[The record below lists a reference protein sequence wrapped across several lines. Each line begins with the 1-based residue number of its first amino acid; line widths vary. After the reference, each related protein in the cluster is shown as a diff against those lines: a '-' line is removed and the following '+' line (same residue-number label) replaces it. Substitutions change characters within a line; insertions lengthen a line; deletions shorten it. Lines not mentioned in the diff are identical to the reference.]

1 MKFRIGIPLVMFSLF
16 SVCGAFAAEETN
28 EVQRIT
34 VAGVR
39 VESSEG
45 VLGPLQ
51 APGTGEP
58 RVTCEPSQGLV
69 YRTPPTAESNINHFR
84 ATLPLGW
91 KAVRWMKRDSMDRG
105 DGEDIP
111 GSGNAET
118 VTVPWDGRWP
128 SVDLILIVAEDPAR
142 TITFGKSKFG
152 EGTIGRELGTFN
164 CRKGDTFELNAVA
177 AFDDAHQVALS
188 EFLSWSDGSTAAR
201 RTIVVNSNETYVARF
216 EPSSWTVSFDANGG
230 SVEPSAKTVTY
241 GFKYGVLPTPV
252 KNGFAFGGWSTG
264 TDTVT
269 ADARVGPL
277 GPHTLLAAWT
287 AAKYRIDCGI
297 VSRDDG
303 NGAVT
308 GPGEYAYGEAAKLEA
323 KPYNGSR
330 FLGWSDGETLNPRL
344 LTVVSNAMYDAV
356 FTSQYYRVQFKY
368 LAADGFKTEYSDV
381 QSVKH
386 GQAAVPPDP
395 DLVTN
400 VDHHVFSGWRQDYEN
415 VTANH
420 VGEQAIEASYDMTS
434 YRVRFNAN
442 GGVGEMSDQLFA
454 YDTSKKLSKCLF
466 KKTDKLFIGW
476 SKDHPS
482 DTALF
487 ADQETV
493 SGLTSEDG
501 GTVDLYAVWT
511 DEPFY
516 TVVFEPNGA
525 TNVEEVV
532 RQVLKNGKGGE
543 LASNRFVRVGYTFM
557 GWSRSAAGDK
567 VDFDDCGKITTDLA
581 EPNETVHL
589 WAVWNPIGYTLELDP
604 NGGAFNEGAQV
615 RYELTYDTE
624 FKINLGSATR
634 EGYAFDSWGRDP
646 SAAVGEYADFRP
658 TVSNLTT
665 VAGDTVTLY
674 VIWKPNRYTVSFDGN
689 GKTGG
694 EMDPQGFSYG
704 TEQALTSN
712 GFTRTGYV
720 FTGWST
726 NQNGKVVYGDGL
738 TVSNLTATV
747 DGNVTLYAA
756 WNPISYTVRYDG
768 NGAESGTMAE
778 QTLTYDAEEDLRPN
792 AFVRTGHVFGGWEK
806 ENGEKVEVTHK
817 PNLATV
823 DGAVLVLKAIWDP
836 IPYTVTFVGN
846 GATSGTMEP
855 QPFVYGVAQALTS
868 NAFKRTGH
876 GFTGWS
882 TNATSA
888 AVYAEGAMVS
898 NLTAEVDGE
907 VELFAKWSANAYKVA
922 FDGNGGSGSVGSM
935 DFTYGVAQALPDNGF
950 VKTGYTFAGW
960 DVGGE
965 TLAPGTSVS
974 NLTEEADATVTVKAT
989 WTAVE
994 YDVTFDK
1001 NAADATG
1008 EMGDQHMVYGQAYV
1022 LSDNLFKRAHYMFDG
1037 WMTNETGTA
1046 AVYANGAP
1054 VSNLT
1059 STAGDKVSLF
1069 ALWREA
1075 DFYTVVF
1082 KPNGGK
1088 GEMGVQYF
1096 ENGVNGSLSSNA
1108 FTRTGYAFGGW
1119 ATNST
1124 GQAVYSDGEKIEQD
1138 LAAPG
1143 ETNTLFATWTPNAYT
1158 VVFDGNDATS
1168 GSMDP
1173 QPFVYDVAQA
1183 LTSNAFEKT
1192 GHAFEGWKLDD
1203 KTSFA
1208 EGATV
1213 SNLTDKA
1220 DGEVTLTAQWKA
1232 KSYSLRFYDG
1242 ESEYTELATN
1252 VTYGTATVRPPD
1264 PEKEGQDF
1272 LGWFRDGSDTPF
1284 EFGGPMPAENLVLKA
1299 RWDGHLYVITFDSA
1313 GGSAV
1318 APITNAFGAPLT
1330 KPVDPTK
1337 TGHTFGGWLKNG
1349 SPYDFPETMPAED
1362 IALMASWTVNKYNLK
1377 LDANGGSGGDDR
1389 LRDFGFTITNSNHA
1403 QSLSGIT
1410 GKTGYTLSG
1419 WKTND
1424 VEVVF
1429 PFYMPDHDVTMV
1441 AQWLPITYTI
1451 AFNGNGATS
1460 GKMESMTDCE
1470 YGKEY
1475 TLTSNTYDRAEYKFM
1490 GWTNSAN
1497 KTFADG
1503 VVVSNLTTKAGET
1516 VTLFAK
1522 WVKSEKTMSEALFGY
1537 EGAPEV
1543 TTQNDAWVIS
1553 NEKDS
1558 VIRTSSQSGSET
1570 LKVEFKQGGTFEFS
1584 FFVPS
1589 FSTAKISLKLDGEP
1603 IAGKEYNQT
1612 KTDSGVTIPK
1622 QGGTLEFVGHPDSNA
1637 KQWTLSSFFWTPAN

>member
-1 MKFRIGIPLVMFSLF
+1 MKFRNGIPLFLFSLLT
-16 SVCGAFAAEETN
+16 VCGAFAADETN
-28 EVQRIT
+28 EVQRIA

-51 APGTGEP
+51 APGEGEP
-58 RVTCEPSQGLV
+58 RVTYDPLQGLV
-69 YRTPPTAESNINHFR
+69 YRTPPTAESNVNHFR

-111 GSGNAET
+111 GSGNSET

-164 CRKGDTFELNAVA
+164 CRKGDTFGLNAVA
-177 AFDDAHQVALS
+177 AFDDAHHVALS

-230 SVEPSAKTVTY
+230 TVEPTAKTVTY

-252 KNGFAFGGWSTG
+252 KNGFVFGGWSTG
-264 TDTVT
+264 TGTVT
-269 ADARVGPL
+269 ADALVGPL

-308 GPGEYAYGEAAKLEA
+308 GSGEYAYGEAAKLEA

-368 LAADGFKTEYSDV
+368 LAADGIKTVYSDE

-386 GQAAVPPDP
+386 GLAAVPPDP

-400 VDHHVFSGWRQDYEN
+400 VDHHVFSGWKQDYEN

-567 VDFDDCGKITTDLA
+567 VEFDDCGKITTDLA

-604 NGGAFNEGAQV
+604 NGGAFNSEAQV

-634 EGYAFDSWGRDP
+634 EGYTFDSWGRDP

-658 TVSNLTT
+658 TVSNLTS

-712 GFTRTGYV
+712 GFTRAGYV

-738 TVSNLTATV
+738 TVSNLTATA
-747 DGNVTLYAA
+747 DGEVTLYAA

-823 DGAVLVLKAIWDP
+823 DGAVVVLKAIWDP

-888 AVYAEGAMVS
+888 AVYADGAMVS

-950 VKTGYTFAGW
+950 AKTGYTFAGW

-974 NLTEEADATVTVKAT
+974 NLTGEADATVTVKAT

-1001 NAADATG
+1001 NAEDATG

-1075 DFYTVVF
+1075 DFYTVAF

-1124 GQAVYSDGEKIEQD
+1124 GQAVYSDGEKIEKD

-1173 QPFVYDVAQA
+1173 QPFVYDVTQA

-1203 KTSFA
+1203 KTSFDD
-1208 EGATV
+1208 GATV

-1242 ESEYTELATN
+1242 ESEYLATN

-1264 PEKEGQDF
+1264 PEKKGQDF

-1284 EFGGPMPAENLVLKA
+1284 AFGGPMPAEDLVLRA
-1299 RWDGHLYVITFDSA
+1299 RWDDHLYVITFDSA
-1313 GGSAV
+1313 GGSTV
-1318 APITNAFGAPLT
+1318 APITNAFGATLT
-1330 KPVDPTK
+1330 KPADPTK

-1349 SPYDFPETMPAED
+1349 SACDFPATMPAED
-1362 IALMASWTVNKYNLK
+1362 ITLTASWTVNKYNLK

-1389 LRDFGFTITNSNHA
+1389 LRAFGFTITNSNHA

-1441 AQWLPITYTI
+1441 AQWSPITYTI
-1451 AFNGNGATS
+1451 AFNGNGETS
-1460 GKMESMTDCE
+1460 GKMDPMICK
-1470 YGKEY
+1470 YGTEY
-1475 TLTSNTYDRAEYKFM
+1475 TLTSNSYHREGYNFL
-1490 GWTNSAN
+1490 GWARSADV
-1497 KTFADG
+1497 KKEFDDG
-1503 VVVSNLTTKAGET
+1503 ATVTNLTTAAGET

-1522 WVKSEKTMSEALFGY
+1522 WDKSEKTMSYVLFGY
-1537 EGAPEV
+1537 DEAPEV
-1543 TTQNDAWVIS
+1543 QVS
-1553 NEKDS
+1553 NEAWKMSDDKAY
-1558 VIRTSSQSGSET
+1558 VYRTSSMDDGILTVALPGKGTLTFNFKRGGDGNGELTVKLNGNVQEVKETVGSFVET
-1570 LKVEFKQGGTFEFS
+1570 SIE
-1584 FFVPS
+1584 
-1589 FSTAKISLKLDGEP
+1589 
-1603 IAGKEYNQT
+1603 
-1612 KTDSGVTIPK
+1612 VTEA
-1622 QGGTLEFVGHPDSNA
+1622 GTLEFSGKPD
-1637 KQWTLSSFFWTPAN
+1637 KVDKEWMLKTFKWTPPGAN

>member
-1 MKFRIGIPLVMFSLF
+1 MKFRNGITLFLFSLLT
-16 SVCGAFAAEETN
+16 VCGAFAADETN
-28 EVQRIT
+28 EVQRIA

-51 APGTGEP
+51 TPGEGEP
-58 RVTCEPSQGLV
+58 RVTYEPSQGLV
-69 YRTPPTAESNINHFR
+69 YRTPPTAESNVNHFR

-105 DGEDIP
+105 GGEDIP

-177 AFDDAHQVALS
+177 AFDDAHHVALS
-188 EFLSWSDGSTAAR
+188 EFLGWNDGSTAAR

-230 SVEPSAKTVTY
+230 TVEPTAKTVTY

-252 KNGFAFGGWSTG
+252 KNGFVFGGWSTG
-264 TDTVT
+264 TGTVT
-269 ADARVGPL
+269 ADALVGPL

-368 LAADGFKTEYSDV
+368 LAADGIKTVYSDE

-400 VDHHVFSGWRQDYEN
+400 VDHHVFSGWKQDYEN

-525 TNVEEVV
+525 TNVEGVV

-604 NGGAFNEGAQV
+604 NGGAFNSEAQV

-646 SAAVGEYADFRP
+646 SAAVGEYAGFRP

-694 EMDPQGFSYG
+694 EMAAQGFSYG

-738 TVSNLTATV
+738 TVSNLTATA

-855 QPFVYGVAQALTS
+855 QPFVYGVTQALTS

-888 AVYAEGAMVS
+888 AVYADGAMVS
-898 NLTAEVDGE
+898 NLTTEVDGE

-950 VKTGYTFAGW
+950 AKTGYTFAGW

-989 WTAVE
+989 WTAIE

-1008 EMGDQHMVYGQAYV
+1008 EMADQHMVYGQTYV
-1022 LSDNLFKRAHYMFDG
+1022 LSDNLFRRAHYMFDG

-1046 AVYANGAP
+1046 AVYANGAT

-1075 DFYTVVF
+1075 DFYTVAF

-1183 LTSNAFEKT
+1183 LTSNVFEKT

-1203 KTSFA
+1203 KTSFDD
-1208 EGATV
+1208 GAIV

-1220 DGEVTLTAQWKA
+1220 SGEVTLTAQWKA

-1264 PEKEGQDF
+1264 PPKKEGQDF

-1284 EFGGPMPAENLVLKA
+1284 EFGGPMPAENLVLRA
-1299 RWDGHLYVITFDSA
+1299 RWDDHLYVITFDSA
-1313 GGSAV
+1313 GGSTV

-1330 KPVDPTK
+1330 KPADPTK

-1349 SPYDFPETMPAED
+1349 SPYDFPSTMPAED

-1410 GKTGYTLSG
+1410 GKTGYMLSE
-1419 WKTND
+1419 WKTNG

-1429 PFYMPDHDVTMV
+1429 PFYMPDHAVTMV
-1441 AQWLPITYTI
+1441 AQWSPITYTI
-1451 AFNGNGATS
+1451 AFDGNGATI
-1460 GKMESMTDCE
+1460 GSMDPMICK
-1470 YGKEY
+1470 YGTEY
-1475 TLTSNTYDRAEYKFM
+1475 TLTSHTYDRVDKVFT
-1490 GWTNSAN
+1490 GWTNSVGR
-1497 KTFADG
+1497 TFTDEE
-1503 VVVSNLTTKAGET
+1503 VVSNLTTTAGET
-1516 VTLFAK
+1516 VILYAMWGEQGTPY
-1522 WVKSEKTMSEALFGY
+1522 SRALGTELVVTVSA
-1537 EGAPEV
+1537 EGAWTADETNKKV
-1543 TTQNDAWVIS
+1543 VRSD
-1553 NEKDS
+1553 
-1558 VIRTSSQSGSET
+1558 TSTNGTLQVFIPKAGT
-1570 LKVEFKQGGTFEFS
+1570 LKFYLQRDYGTDKDALVAIFNETERGKYKADGKNQYELVLEESGTLMFSGTPPEEETFE
-1584 FFVPS
+1584 
-1589 FSTAKISLKLDGEP
+1589 
-1603 IAGKEYNQT
+1603 
-1612 KTDSGVTIPK
+1612 
-1622 QGGTLEFVGHPDSNA
+1622 
-1637 KQWTLSSFFWTPAN
+1637 LSDFTWHPAN

>member
-51 APGTGEP
+51 VPGEGEP
-58 RVTCEPSQGLV
+58 RVTYEPPQGLV
-69 YRTPPTAESNINHFR
+69 YRTPPTAKSNDNHFR

-142 TITFGKSKFG
+142 TITFGKSTFG
-152 EGTIGRELGTFN
+152 EGTIGRERGTFN

-177 AFDDAHQVALS
+177 AFDDAHHVALS
-188 EFLSWSDGSTAAR
+188 EFLGWSDGSTAAR

-230 SVEPSAKTVTY
+230 TVEPTAKTVTY

-252 KNGFAFGGWSTG
+252 KNGFVFGGWSTG
-264 TDTVT
+264 TGTVT

-368 LAADGFKTEYSDV
+368 LDVDGIKTVYSDV

-400 VDHHVFSGWRQDYEN
+400 VDHHVFSGWKQDYEN

-543 LASNRFVRVGYTFM
+543 LASNRFVRVGYAFM

-589 WAVWNPIGYTLELDP
+589 WAFWNPIGYTLELDP

-615 RYELTYDTE
+615 RYELTYDKE
-624 FKINLGSATR
+624 FEINLGSAIR

-674 VIWKPNRYTVSFDGN
+674 VIWKPNRYSVSFDGN
-689 GKTGG
+689 GATDGDMG
-694 EMDPQGFSYG
+694 AQDFSYG
-704 TEQALTSN
+704 TKQALTSN
-712 GFTRTGYV
+712 GFTRAGYV

-738 TVSNLTATV
+738 TVSNLTATA

-756 WNPISYTVRYDG
+756 WNPIAYTVRYDG

-792 AFVRTGHVFGGWEK
+792 AFVRTGHAFGGWEK

-823 DGAVLVLKAIWDP
+823 DGAVVVLKAIWDP
-836 IPYTVTFVGN
+836 IPYTVTFAGN

-855 QPFVYGVAQALTS
+855 QLFVYGVAQALAS

-888 AVYAEGAMVS
+888 AAYADGAMVS
-898 NLTAEVDGE
+898 NLTTEVDGE

-922 FDGNGGSGSVGSM
+922 FDGNGGAGSVGSM

-950 VKTGYTFAGW
+950 AKTGYTFAGW

-965 TLAPGTSVS
+965 TFAPGTSVS

-989 WTAVE
+989 WTAIE

-1008 EMGDQHMVYGQAYV
+1008 EMADQHMVYAQAYV

-1124 GQAVYSDGEKIEQD
+1124 GQAVYSDGEKIEKD

-1143 ETNTLFATWTPNAYT
+1143 ETNTLFATWTPNAFK

-1173 QPFVYDVAQA
+1173 QPFVYDVAQM
-1183 LTSNAFEKT
+1183 LTSNAFERT

-1203 KTSFA
+1203 ETSFDD
-1208 EGATV
+1208 GATV

-1242 ESEYTELATN
+1242 ESEYLATN

-1264 PEKEGQDF
+1264 PPKKEGQDF

-1284 EFGGPMPAENLVLKA
+1284 EFGGPMPAENLVLRA
-1299 RWDGHLYVITFDSA
+1299 RWDDHPYVITFDSA
-1313 GGSAV
+1313 GGSTV

-1330 KPVDPTK
+1330 KPADPTK

-1349 SPYDFPETMPAED
+1349 SPYDFPATMPAEN
-1362 IALMASWTVNKYNLK
+1362 IPLTASWTVNTYK
-1377 LDANGGSGGDDR
+1377 LTFDANGGSGTGKS
-1389 LRDFGFTITNSNHA
+1389 DFKYGEEITNNAHA
-1403 QSLSGIT
+1403 VSRSTIT
-1410 GKTGYTLSG
+1410 GKTGYEISG

-1441 AQWLPITYTI
+1441 AQWSPITYTI
-1451 AFNGNGATS
+1451 AFNGNNATS
-1460 GKMESMTDCE
+1460 GSMDPMICK
-1470 YGKEY
+1470 YGTEY
-1475 TLTSNTYDRAEYKFM
+1475 TLTSNAYRRAGYNFM
-1490 GWTNSAN
+1490 GWTNSVNEA
-1497 KTFADG
+1497 FADG
-1503 VVVSNLTTKAGET
+1503 AVVSNLKSKAGET
-1516 VTLFAK
+1516 VTLYAK
-1522 WVKSEKTMSEALFGY
+1522 WGENGTSYSRALGTDLEVTVSA
-1537 EGAPEV
+1537 EGAWTADEV
-1543 TTQNDAWVIS
+1543 NSKVTRD
-1553 NEKDS
+1553 E
-1558 VIRTSSQSGSET
+1558 TSTEGT
-1570 LKVEFKQGGTFEFS
+1570 L
-1584 FFVPS
+1584 
-1589 FSTAKISLKLDGEP
+1589 L
-1603 IAGKEYNQT
+1603 
-1612 KTDSGVTIPK
+1612 VTIP
-1622 QGGTLEFVGHPDSNA
+1622 GPGTLTFQLKRYTDPDTPLVATFGDKSVSYTQSSKGSYTFECDRQGVLVFSGNPDEET
-1637 KQWTLSSFFWTPAN
+1637 WTLSDFTWHSAN